1 MGLLLLSLW
10 WNAVTAG
17 HDFHY
22 SRTDVVYD
30 PASRSWQVT
39 LRVFTDDF
47 EAELEARSPAGG
59 PMRLGDSRQRA
70 DAAAVAA
77 EWAQNGLQ
85 MYAGTKRVPLRW
97 VGMDVAHDLTYLFL
111 ETAPGATGRAQELRI
126 RNTLFFSRF
135 SDQIN
140 EVNLRHSTTDLRR
153 ALDASRPEESFR
165 FR

>member
-10 WNAVTAG
+10 WNAVAAG

-70 DAAAVAA
+70 D
-77 EWAQNGLQ
+77 WQ
-85 MYAGTKRVPLRW
+85 
-97 VGMDVAHDLTYLFL
+97 
-111 ETAPGATGRAQELRI
+111 
-126 RNTLFFSRF
+126 RNLAR
-135 SDQIN
+135 
-140 EVNLRHSTTDLRR
+140 LRR
-153 ALDASRPEESFR
+153 TWVPEVPPEEHPE
-165 FR
+165 